1 MNWFKNTYNKIYFG
15 FILSILIVFFLTRPL
30 NSPYNKFIDGDGLG
44 YYVYLPATYIYH
56 DTNFEFKWF
65 NEVHQK
71 NYEYSSTKNPS
82 ENFLSL
88 YKGKYINKYYQGLSF
103 LWLPFFTISHFA
115 AKILNYPTDGFSLP
129 YQLGIGFASLL
140 YLFLGLFFLKKLLV
154 ILFKNELVS
163 VLVPITIFY
172 GTHLFNYSIQ
182 LNSQSHVYSFTFVTL
197 FIYSAYLFFNQPDNK
212 LKWFLLTS
220 LFLIIICCIRPLNG
234 LIILITPALIP
245 SCFFKT
251 KRHSEKIKFIHI
263 LISITIFAVLFN
275 QFSILY
281 AQTHSFIANTYSGD
295 KFYFTNPKLFQ
306 TVIGYNAGLFLY
318 VPIAGISF
326 FGIFYLENM
335 RQKIIFPLVF
345 ILVLYIYSSWWY
357 WTITPR
363 TLIDYYPILAILLAA
378 LLNHLSKISYGKML
392 TIFILCLNLSY
403 YQLKNYQIH
412 HGILDEFYTHKELF
426 WKNFFKTIPSNLYSI
441 PPSTI
446 LKEESHLENFETEY
460 YTGRKSKYYK
470 KEGNYSAVLDSISP
484 FSKTFDYKMPS
495 LYRNKGI
502 KQIRFSFWCYFTE
515 KINGIQIYFKF
526 YNKADSLLSET
537 PFYIT
542 PDKIQFGKW
551 EYKEFG
557 HEVYEKDLYHDKN
570 ELENIDHVSI
580 FIWNNESK
588 NEAYFDQIKTEFIL
602 TNRDYEIIK

>member
-44 YYVYLPATYIYH
+44 YYVYLPATYIYN

-65 NEVHQK
+65 NEVHKK
-71 NYEYSSTKNPS
+71 NYVNSSTENPS

-103 LWLPFFTISHFA
+103 LWLPFFTISHLV
-115 AKILNYPTDGFSLP
+115 AKIIGYPADGFSLP

-154 ILFKNELVS
+154 LLFKNELVS
-163 VLVPITIFY
+163 ILVPITIFY

-197 FIYSAYLFFNQPDNK
+197 FIYSAYLFFNQTESK
-212 LKWFLLTS
+212 LKWFLLTG

-234 LIILITPALIP
+234 LIIFITPALIP
-245 SCFFKT
+245 KQFFKT
-251 KRHSEKIKFIHI
+251 KYRFEKIKFIH
-263 LISITIFAVLFN
+263 LHISIAILGALFN

-295 KFYFTNPKLFQ
+295 KFHFTNPKLFQ
-306 TVIGYNAGLFLY
+306 TVLGYNAGLFVY
-318 VPIAGISF
+318 VPIACISF
-326 FGIFYLENM
+326 FGILYLENI
-335 RQKIIFPLVF
+335 RQKIIFPFVF
-345 ILVLYIYSSWWY
+345 ILILYIYSSWWY

-378 LLNHLSKISYGKML
+378 LLTHLSKSLLGKIL
-392 TIFILCLNLSY
+392 AILILCLNMSY

-412 HGILDEFYTHKELF
+412 NGILDEFYTHKEMF
-426 WKNFFKTIPSNLYSI
+426 WNNFFKTTPSNLYSI

-446 LKEESHLENFETEY
+446 LKQELHFETFETDS

-484 FSKTFDYKMPS
+484 FSKTFDYGMPS
-495 LYRNKGI
+495 LFKNEGI

-515 KINGIQIYFKF
+515 KIKSIQIYFKF
-526 YNKADSLLSET
+526 YNKENKLLSET

-542 PDKIQFGKW
+542 PDKIQIGKW

-557 HEVYEKDLYHDKN
+557 HEVYYKDLYDAKN

-580 FIWNNESK
+580 FIWNTESK
-588 NEAYFDQIKTEFIL
+588 NEAYIDDVKTEFIL